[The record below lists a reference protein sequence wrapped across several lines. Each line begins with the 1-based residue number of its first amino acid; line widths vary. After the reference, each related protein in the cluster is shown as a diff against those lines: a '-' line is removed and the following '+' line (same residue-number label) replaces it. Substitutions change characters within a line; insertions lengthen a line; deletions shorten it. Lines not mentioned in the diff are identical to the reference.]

1 MFRNVTVASMA
12 FLTLVD
18 LFATQAIL
26 PSLAEAYRVSP
37 ASMGLAVNASTVGMA
52 VAGLV
57 VALAGRRFDRRLGV
71 TLGLALLALP
81 TAALALAPDL
91 ATFAALR
98 IVQGLAMSTAFALTL
113 SYLAEHCS
121 ARAAAGAFAAYVTG
135 NVASNLFGRLM
146 SASLA
151 DHLGLAG
158 NFAVFA
164 ALNLAGAVLA
174 WFTLARHEPM
184 PAAGRP
190 QAAWSTLL
198 GHWRHAS
205 LRTSFAIG
213 FLILFAFIG
222 VFTYVNFVLARA
234 PIALSPMALGLVY
247 LVFLPAL
254 VTTPLAGRAIQR
266 FGTRRAFRASLLAA
280 GAGLPLLLLPTL
292 GAVVLGL
299 VCVGAGTF
307 FAQAT
312 ATGFVGRAA
321 TEDSGSASGMYLAS
335 YFSGGLVGA
344 AVVGQLFQHAGWPAA
359 VAAVGVALALAAW
372 LARGLVTVPAGAHAA
387 DAMAGRAVHP
397 HPNPLQRRRSP

>member
-18 LFATQAIL
+18 FFATQAIL
-26 PSLAEAYRVSP
+26 PSLAQAYRVSP
-37 ASMGLAVNASTVGMA
+37 AAMGLAVNASTIGMA
-52 VAGLV
+52 IAGLLI
-57 VALAGRRFDRRLGV
+57 ALAGRRLDRRLGV
-71 TLGLALLALP
+71 AASLALLALP

-91 ATFAALR
+91 STFAALR

-121 ARAAAGAFAAYVTG
+121 MRAAAGAFAAYVTG

-158 NFAVFA
+158 NFIVFA
-164 ALNLAGAVLA
+164 LLNLAGAALA
-174 WFTLARHEPM
+174 WLTLARHQPM
-184 PAAGRP
+184 PAAAMPRS
-190 QAAWSTLL
+190 AVSTLL
-198 GHWRHAS
+198 GHWRHAA

-222 VFTYVNFVLARA
+222 TFTYVNFVLARP

-247 LVFLPAL
+247 FVFLPAL
-254 VTTPLAGRAIQR
+254 LTTPLAGRAIQR
-266 FGTRRAFRASLLAA
+266 FGLQRAFRVSLLVA
-280 GAGLPLLLLPTL
+280 GAGLPLLLLPQL
-292 GAVVLGL
+292 AAVVVGL
-299 VCVGAGTF
+299 ACVGAGTF

-321 TEDSGSASGMYLAS
+321 SDDPGSASGMYLAS
-335 YFSGGLVGA
+335 YFTGGLVGA
-344 AVVGQLFQHAGWPAA
+344 AVVGQLFQQFGWPAA

-372 LARGLVTVPAGAHAA
+372 LARGLVTMPATAHESPPLAL
-387 DAMAGRAVHP
+387 
-397 HPNPLQRRRSP
+397 NPPLHRSPS